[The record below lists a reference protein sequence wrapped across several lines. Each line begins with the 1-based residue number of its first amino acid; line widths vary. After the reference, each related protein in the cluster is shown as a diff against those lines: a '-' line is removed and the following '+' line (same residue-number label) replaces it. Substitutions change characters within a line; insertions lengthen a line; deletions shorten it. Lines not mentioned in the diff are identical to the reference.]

1 LERTDQENSGG
12 GTTQE
17 VDEVRLENT
26 RQDTSR
32 DRRERPRRSTSECR
46 RPDRFSDYVM
56 HGMQAG
62 PYDVKLQAI
71 SSLVTSGALGSMD
84 SNMAKKILENIL
96 K

>member
-1 LERTDQENSGG
+1 
-12 GTTQE
+12 
-17 VDEVRLENT
+17 
-26 RQDTSR
+26 
-32 DRRERPRRSTSECR
+32 
-46 RPDRFSDYVM
+46 M